1 MRNKIITVMLAATLA
16 FGTFAA
22 PAYAYVENDVNAEET
37 TKTAEN
43 ESADAESDTEELASE
58 DTDADTGDSDDST
71 KEDNNSSALTPDGN
85 LTLVDDIGTDS
96 ESGKQFITVVTKSGN
111 YFYIIID
118 RDDDGEGT
126 VHFLNQVDEEDLLAL
141 MDEEDVE
148 EYETLLSEAEDAEE
162 SVDANDTVTDDD
174 DSETG
179 ETETEATDTETSDT
193 NTEESSGRN
202 IWPLVLLLL
211 VLGGIGG
218 YFAYTKLKDR
228 KKETDQT
235 DPDDDYIT
243 DDDDAD
249 ANDYLNDGYEEDEG
263 DGSDEEPVCPYRH

>member
-1 MRNKIITVMLAATLA
+1 MRNKIITAILAAALA

-37 TKTAEN
+37 TETAED
-43 ESADAESDTEELASE
+43 ESADTEATSTD
-58 DTDADTGDSDDST
+58 DTDADTGDSDDSAE
-71 KEDNNSSALTPDGN
+71 EDNSSSALTPDGN

-118 RDDDGEGT
+118 RDDDGEST
-126 VHFLNQVDEEDLLAL
+126 VHFLNQVDEDDLLAL

-148 EYETLLSEAEDAEE
+148 EYETLLSETKDTEE
-162 SVDANDTVTDDD
+162 SADTDDTNAD
-174 DSETG
+174 EIDSETDD
-179 ETETEATDTETSDT
+179 TEAEASDT
-193 NTEESSGRN
+193 DETDAETEESSGRN
-202 IWPLVLLLL
+202 IWPLILLLL

-218 YFAYTKLKDR
+218 YFAYTRLKDR
-228 KKETDQT
+228 KKDVGQE

-243 DDDDAD
+243 DDDDTDAD
-249 ANDYLNDGYEEDEG
+249 DYLDDEYEEDEG
-263 DGSDEEPVCPYRH
+263 DNPEEEPVCPYRH

>member
-1 MRNKIITVMLAATLA
+1 MRNKIITAMLAATLA

-37 TKTAEN
+37 TETAED
-43 ESADAESDTEELASE
+43 ESADTEATSTD
-58 DTDADTGDSDDST
+58 DTDADTGDSDDSAE
-71 KEDNNSSALTPDGN
+71 EDNSSSALTPDGN

-148 EYETLLSEAEDAEE
+148 EYETLLSETEDVEGSA
-162 SVDANDTVTDDD
+162 DIDDTVTDDGN
-174 DSETG
+174 SETE

-193 NTEESSGRN
+193 EAEESAGRN

-211 VLGGIGG
+211 VVCGIGG
-218 YFAYTKLKDR
+218 YFAYSRLKDR
-228 KKETDQT
+228 KKDASQE
-235 DPDDDYIT
+235 DPDDEYIT
-243 DDDDAD
+243 DDEDAD
-249 ANDYLNDGYEEDEG
+249 ADDYLDDGYEEDEG
-263 DGSDEEPVCPYRH
+263 DGSEEEPVCPYRH